1 MRNMTMKYWHLK
13 LKGERSADEIQSV
26 VGRMSGKVVRS
37 YLEGDE
43 THVFFAAEESASAD
57 MAKTMEE
64 NATLEEASAATAHSG
79 GTPRP
84 RAGK

>member
-26 VGRMSGKVVRS
+26 ADRMSGKVIRS

-43 THVFFAAEESASAD
+43 THVFFATEESAGAD
-57 MAKTMEE
+57 AVRAMEE
-64 NATLEEASAATAHSG
+64 DAIMEEVGAATAHSG